1 MNIYQNS
8 KGNAWPKAGRKNIQ
22 RPLQKTSGK
31 YGYEP
36 MRHTPA
42 LCKHTSRN
50 ISFTLVVDDFE
61 VNYSNRKDTE
71 YLRNSL
77 QFIIPR
83 KHRLE
88 RIKTIGTH
96 P

>member
-1 MNIYQNS
+1 
-8 KGNAWPKAGRKNIQ
+8 
-22 RPLQKTSGK
+22 
-31 YGYEP
+31 

-61 VNYSNRKDTE
+61 VNYSNIKDTE